1 MTPREP
7 AIGTELLYIPDL
19 RDRTL
24 NVPGKGVVPFAAKVV
39 FVHNDRVV
47 NIVCYG
53 HRGEMMIKEKV
64 HLIPEGH
71 ERPIE
76 GGVAVWPK
84 RQATLADELATEV
97 RVLRAKLQETQAAL
111 AERGDALSVRI
122 DDLESGWRHAP
133 SGNTVNWGSPARD
146 ATTAAGAGPS
156 A

>member
-1 MTPREP
+1 MTLREP

-24 NVPGKGVVPFAAKVV
+24 SVPGKGVVPFAAKVV

-47 NIVCYG
+47 NLVCYG
-53 HRGEMMIKEKV
+53 HRGETMIKEKV

-84 RQATLADELATEV
+84 RQATLADELTTEV

-122 DDLESGWRHAP
+122 DALEKTTHYHPVNFDLKNTSAP
-133 SGNTVNWGSPARD
+133 SA
-146 ATTAAGAGPS
+146 
-156 A
+156 